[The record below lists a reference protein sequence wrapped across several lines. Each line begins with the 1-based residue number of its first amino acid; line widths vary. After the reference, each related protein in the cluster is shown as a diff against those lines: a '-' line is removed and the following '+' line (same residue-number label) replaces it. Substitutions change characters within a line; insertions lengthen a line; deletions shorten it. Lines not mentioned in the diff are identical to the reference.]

1 MWAVAF
7 ISTVIAAILLIGAI
21 TSLYFVTNPGAKLG
35 MISGF
40 TILFAIGVGLLTNA
54 KRSEI
59 FAATAA
65 YAAVLVVFVS
75 GNLGN
80 TNTAPKT
87 PWISSPNYFGRLTIK
102 VEVFQSLYINESSNR
117 STGSSCIWWYSIYY
131 SIYTQNSAFAV

>member
-21 TSLYFVTNPGAKLG
+21 TSLYFVTNSGAKLG

-40 TILFAIGVGLLTNA
+40 TVLFAIGVGLLTNA

-80 TNTAPKT
+80 TNTAPT
-87 PWISSPNYFGRLTIK
+87 LP
-102 VEVFQSLYINESSNR
+102 
-117 STGSSCIWWYSIYY
+117 
-131 SIYTQNSAFAV
+131 

>member
-40 TILFAIGVGLLTNA
+40 TVLFAIGVGLLTNA

-75 GNLGN
+75 GSLGN
-80 TNTAPKT
+80 TNTAPT
-87 PWISSPNYFGRLTIK
+87 SP
-102 VEVFQSLYINESSNR
+102 
-117 STGSSCIWWYSIYY
+117 
-131 SIYTQNSAFAV
+131 

>member
-1 MWAVAF
+1 MLDDEKDLAALRPPTDKDALSRFLQDHWPFQDKAYPDPGDNTRHFSERHVMWAVAF

-40 TILFAIGVGLLTNA
+40 TVLFAIGVGLLTNA

-87 PWISSPNYFGRLTIK
+87 P
-102 VEVFQSLYINESSNR
+102 
-117 STGSSCIWWYSIYY
+117 
-131 SIYTQNSAFAV
+131 